1 MFDAAKIAIE
11 RPLYPWI
18 IILSCL
24 AAGWYGIE
32 TVGRLEDPVFD
43 FGMALVI
50 TPYPGASAEEVEQEV
65 TDVIETS
72 IQELPQLEILTS
84 KSVPGRSEV
93 TIEVYPEYMGGD
105 RLPQVWDEMRRRV
118 SEAQIRLP
126 PGAGP
131 TIVEDDF
138 GDVYGILY
146 AVSTPNYSPAEIQ
159 DISRHL
165 SNALKSVYGVAK
177 VTTAGEPEEA
187 IYVELDRERLT
198 RLGIPIEAV
207 FSAISIENQ
216 VLEAGSI
223 ASGNL
228 RFRITPPPAF
238 DTVSSL
244 GEMRIGKPGSTEI
257 IRLAD
262 VANIKRETVE
272 VPRHKIRHQGEDVF
286 TLGISVNRAMNVVEV
301 GERVDEVVTQL
312 LRELPLG
319 VTISPIYQQHLV
331 VKSSIDR
338 FLENLMISIATVIGA
353 LCIFMGWRAGA
364 VVGSVLFLTILGTI
378 GTLSFFG
385 IALQRISLGALMIA
399 MGMLVDNAI
408 VVTEG
413 MVVGVKQGKSPKAAA
428 SESVRRTQYPL
439 LGATV
444 IGILAFAPIG
454 LSADES
460 GQFLR
465 SLLQVVFISL
475 MLSWVLAI
483 SVVPLLGNYLLRK
496 SESEES
502 LYSGAL
508 YAPYRAV
515 LRFGLRRAWL
525 STVLLFGVTGTCFY
539 GLQFVKPGFFPFTN
553 TPIFFINYY
562 LPQGTD
568 INRTAS
574 AVARIEE
581 KVLADPEVVEATSFI
596 GRGSSRFML
605 IIKPEQPNPAYAQ
618 IVVRVTDVD
627 VIDDIVQKLIDTL
640 PESDPD
646 AEIQV
651 YRTSFTSSSTSMIEA
666 RFSGPDANVLRAL
679 GEKTLA
685 VYMKHRLID
694 RKLNWRQREL
704 TIVPQLDEARSRI
717 AGINRQDVARALA
730 YGSLGVTI
738 GLFREAD
745 KLIPIIARAPADERS
760 DISSW
765 PDRLIWSPAQQT
777 HIPASQIISRLDLK
791 AEDTL
796 IYRRQRTRTL
806 TVQANP
812 PVGHNTTRVHAKLRG
827 EVEAI
832 DLPPGYNLEWGGEYE
847 ASQDANRML
856 FAKIPL
862 TFGIMFF
869 ITILMFGSMRQ
880 PLVIWLT
887 VPMSVCGVAIS
898 LLATNMAFTFPS
910 FLGFLSLSGMLIKNC
925 IILVDEI
932 DKRLAESGASLE
944 TIMEASVTR
953 LRPVLLAAGTTI
965 AGMSPLLR
973 DAFFAEMAVSIM
985 GGLAFATILTLVA
998 IPVFYRIALRV

>member
-1 MFDAAKIAIE
+1 
-11 RPLYPWI
+11 
-18 IILSCL
+18 
-24 AAGWYGIE
+24 
-32 TVGRLEDPVFD
+32 
-43 FGMALVI
+43 
-50 TPYPGASAEEVEQEV
+50 
-65 TDVIETS
+65 
-72 IQELPQLEILTS
+72 
-84 KSVPGRSEV
+84 
-93 TIEVYPEYMGGD
+93 
-105 RLPQVWDEMRRRV
+105 
-118 SEAQIRLP
+118 
-126 PGAGP
+126 
-131 TIVEDDF
+131 
-138 GDVYGILY
+138 
-146 AVSTPNYSPAEIQ
+146 
-159 DISRHL
+159 
-165 SNALKSVYGVAK
+165 
-177 VTTAGEPEEA
+177 
-187 IYVELDRERLT
+187 
-198 RLGIPIEAV
+198 
-207 FSAISIENQ
+207 
-216 VLEAGSI
+216 
-223 ASGNL
+223 
-228 RFRITPPPAF
+228 
-238 DTVSSL
+238 
-244 GEMRIGKPGSTEI
+244 
-257 IRLAD
+257 
-262 VANIKRETVE
+262 
-272 VPRHKIRHQGEDVF
+272 
-286 TLGISVNRAMNVVEV
+286 
-301 GERVDEVVTQL
+301 
-312 LRELPLG
+312 
-319 VTISPIYQQHLV
+319 
-331 VKSSIDR
+331 
-338 FLENLMISIATVIGA
+338 
-353 LCIFMGWRAGA
+353 
-364 VVGSVLFLTILGTI
+364 
-378 GTLSFFG
+378 
-385 IALQRISLGALMIA
+385 
-399 MGMLVDNAI
+399 
-408 VVTEG
+408 
-413 MVVGVKQGKSPKAAA
+413 
-428 SESVRRTQYPL
+428 
-439 LGATV
+439 
-444 IGILAFAPIG
+444 
-454 LSADES
+454 
-460 GQFLR
+460 
-465 SLLQVVFISL
+465 
-475 MLSWVLAI
+475 
-483 SVVPLLGNYLLRK
+483 
-496 SESEES
+496 
-502 LYSGAL
+502 
-508 YAPYRAV
+508 
-515 LRFGLRRAWL
+515 
-525 STVLLFGVTGTCFY
+525 
-539 GLQFVKPGFFPFTN
+539 
-553 TPIFFINYY
+553 
-562 LPQGTD
+562 
-568 INRTAS
+568 
-574 AVARIEE
+574 
-581 KVLADPEVVEATSFI
+581 
-596 GRGSSRFML
+596 ML

-847 ASQDANRML
+847 ASQDANQML